1 MQYGGKDVGHFVKSP
16 AIQRQHLDPHPHLGR
31 LNNEVEIAWWLGTW
45 ESESATLTYKPGAG
59 EDEENTPAVA
69 GREGLVSWF
78 NCCIFLYL
86 IVQKITMHFTVDYI
100 LYWKKDRSILP
111 RQRILDG
118 TDRFALG
125 ERKGRNTICLV
136 FYMLS
141 LRMTHK
147 HLKI

>member
-69 GREGLVSWF
+69 GREGLGDGSLLLQGWTGLEPGE
-78 NCCIFLYL
+78 NR
-86 IVQKITMHFTVDYI
+86 YI
-100 LYWKKDRSILP
+100 
-111 RQRILDG
+111 
-118 TDRFALG
+118 
-125 ERKGRNTICLV
+125 
-136 FYMLS
+136 
-141 LRMTHK
+141 
-147 HLKI
+147 